1 MKTEEARV
9 NSGWCLPNWCLFGFS
24 ISLEFAVT
32 NYWEVFSSET
42 QSTFVYKCYK
52 EFRCPIFNFFLFVC
66 SLFFALNRKASS
78 SLVFI
83 LTVYFSFYDLQL
95 FILVQSLIS
104 SNWLA
109 PATSISKLWAFV
121 AGQKIYFIYR
131 ISYLILTL
139 GALVNIWTK
148 LEWRT
153 KEAKRLAVYSE
164 KGRVEKKK
172 KEAEKRNMGIG
183 TPSDS

>member
-1 MKTEEARV
+1 MLQGVPMPHFQR
-9 NSGWCLPNWCLFGFS
+9 
-24 ISLEFAVT
+24 
-32 NYWEVFSSET
+32 
-42 QSTFVYKCYK
+42 
-52 EFRCPIFNFFLFVC
+52 FLFVC

-172 KEAEKRNMGIG
+172 KKQRKETWVSELPLIRSLIGSLHVIWEK
-183 TPSDS
+183 TVQ

>member
-1 MKTEEARV
+1 M
-9 NSGWCLPNWCLFGFS
+9 
-24 ISLEFAVT
+24 FAKLMFI
-32 NYWEVFSSET
+32 WL
-42 QSTFVYKCYK
+42 
-52 EFRCPIFNFFLFVC
+52 FNFIRICSYKLLRSFFIGNTIHLRLQMLQGVPMPHFQLFLFVC

-83 LTVYFSFYDLQL
+83 LTIYFSFYDLQL

-104 SNWLA
+104 SNWLT

-172 KEAEKRNMGIG
+172 KEAEKRNISIG
-183 TPSDS
+183 THSDS

>member
-1 MKTEEARV
+1 MLQGV
-9 NSGWCLPNWCLFGFS
+9 PMPYFQL
-24 ISLEFAVT
+24 
-32 NYWEVFSSET
+32 
-42 QSTFVYKCYK
+42 
-52 EFRCPIFNFFLFVC
+52 FLFVC

-172 KEAEKRNMGIG
+172 KKKQRKETWVSELPLIRSLIGSLHVIWEK
-183 TPSDS
+183 TVH

>member
-1 MKTEEARV
+1 M
-9 NSGWCLPNWCLFGFS
+9 P
-24 ISLEFAVT
+24 
-32 NYWEVFSSET
+32 Y
-42 QSTFVYKCYK
+42 
-52 EFRCPIFNFFLFVC
+52 LFVC

-121 AGQKIYFIYR
+121 AGQKIFYLSDFLSDSYFGC
-131 ISYLILTL
+131 ISKYMDEVGMKNQGSKKTCGLQRER
-139 GALVNIWTK
+139 K
-148 LEWRT
+148 SR
-153 KEAKRLAVYSE
+153 
-164 KGRVEKKK
+164 KKK
-172 KEAEKRNMGIG
+172 KEEAEKRNMGIG
-183 TPSDS
+183 TPSDSQPHRQLACHLREDCSVISVENSNKIESNIRCC

>member
-1 MKTEEARV
+1 M
-9 NSGWCLPNWCLFGFS
+9 P
-24 ISLEFAVT
+24 
-32 NYWEVFSSET
+32 Y
-42 QSTFVYKCYK
+42 
-52 EFRCPIFNFFLFVC
+52 LFVC

-148 LEWRT
+148 LE
-153 KEAKRLAVYSE
+153 
-164 KGRVEKKK
+164 
-172 KEAEKRNMGIG
+172 
-183 TPSDS
+183 